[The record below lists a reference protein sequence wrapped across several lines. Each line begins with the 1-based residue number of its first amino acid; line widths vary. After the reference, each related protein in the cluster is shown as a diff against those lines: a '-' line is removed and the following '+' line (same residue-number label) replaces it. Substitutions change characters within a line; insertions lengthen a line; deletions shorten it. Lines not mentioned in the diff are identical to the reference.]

1 MARRKPIVT
10 LTTDFGLADHYV
22 AAVKSRI
29 LQLCP
34 EAILVDVSHAI
45 PQFDIVA
52 GAFLIERA
60 LGEFPAG
67 TIHLAVVDPGV
78 GTSRRMI
85 VAKIHGQMLVCPDNG
100 LVTLA
105 WTRLGPGKAFEIV
118 WHPRSQSATF
128 HGRDIMGP
136 VAAKLAT
143 GAKIASLAKIID
155 GPVLLKIPAGTIIY
169 VDHYGNAT
177 TNIESAAIKKGAS
190 VRVGKTNLGNLG
202 RTYADVRRDAPLALI
217 GSSGLLEIAVR
228 EGSAAKKLELKIGDR
243 VEIR

>member
-29 LQLCP
+29 LQHCP
-34 EAILVDVSHAI
+34 EATLVDVSHAI

-52 GAFLIERA
+52 AAFLIERA
-60 LGEFPAG
+60 LSEFPAG

-105 WTRLGPGKAFEIV
+105 WTRLRLGKAFEIA
-118 WHPRSQSATF
+118 WRPRAHSATF

-136 VAAKLAT
+136 VAAKLAA
-143 GAKIASLAKIID
+143 GAKVASLAKPID
-155 GPVLLKIPAGTIIY
+155 EPVLLKIPAGTIIY
-169 VDHYGNAT
+169 IDHYGNAT
-177 TNIESAAIKKGAS
+177 TNIESAAIKRGAS
-190 VRVGKTNLGNLG
+190 VRVGRTNLGGLG
-202 RTYADVRRDAPLALI
+202 KTYGDVRPGTPLALI

-228 EGSAAKKLELKIGDR
+228 EGSAAKKLHLKIGDR
-243 VEIR
+243 VIIQ